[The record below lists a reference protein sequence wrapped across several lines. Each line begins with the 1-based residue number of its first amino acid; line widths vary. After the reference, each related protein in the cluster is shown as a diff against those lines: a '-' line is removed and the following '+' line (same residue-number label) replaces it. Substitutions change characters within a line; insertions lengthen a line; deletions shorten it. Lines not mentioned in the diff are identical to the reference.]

1 MKKQNRE
8 LSMSETLLL
17 FIGVGIA
24 LFGPIAMIV
33 LG

>member
-1 MKKQNRE
+1 MRKQGVE
-8 LSMSETLLL
+8 LTMPETLLL

-33 LG
+33 LS